1 MMYYDWTFIILI
13 PAILFTLY
21 AQAKVKGNFEKYS
34 KIQTSRRITGKEAAR
49 KVLDSKG
56 LTNIQIRPIH
66 GNLTDNYNPKE
77 ETIFLS
83 ENVIHSTSIAAV
95 GVACHEAGHAI
106 QDAEDYAP
114 INIRNSIVPV
124 VNIASMA
131 SWPLAIVGIMLLSSG
146 NQIGDLVFTVAVLA
160 FVGVIAF
167 HLVTLPVELNASKRA
182 LTQLEELGI
191 VMGDEKRGAKK
202 VLDAAAMT
210 YIAALAMAVLNLIRI
225 LALRNSRD

>member
-49 KVLDSKG
+49 KVLDSQG